1 MSISVL
7 VFNRILLMLIIVLC
21 GMICYKAKFIT
32 VSGNKEL
39 TNLLLMLVNPLIIL
53 MSFQRDYEPE
63 LIRGLVVSFILA
75 TLSYVVTIPMINL
88 LIPKSKPEYRVERF
102 AVIYQNCGF
111 FGIPLISA
119 IYGSEGV
126 FYLSAYMAVFNVF
139 CWTHGVLLMAA
150 SDGSRMAPAQV
161 IRSIF
166 NPATVAS
173 IIGILLF
180 VLQIRLPAQV
190 ADACSMLGSM
200 NTPLAMI
207 IAGVTLAQTDLI
219 RIFLKPR
226 IYFCAVLR
234 LLAVPVLTMAVLH
247 FVPLGEMLKVI
258 CVLVTGC
265 PTAAATTM
273 FALRYDR
280 NAVYGAEL
288 FAFTTVVSA
297 VTLPLMMVLYQWIG

>member
-39 TNLLLMLVNPLIIL
+39 TNLLLMIVNPLIIM
-53 MSFQRDYEPE
+53 MSFQRDYETE

-75 TLSYVVTIPMINL
+75 TLSYVVTIPLLNL
-88 LIPKSKPEYRVERF
+88 LIPKSSPEYRVERF

-111 FGIPLISA
+111 FGIPLITA

-161 IRSIF
+161 IRSIL

-190 ADACSMLGSM
+190 ADACNMLGSM

-207 IAGVTLAQTDLI
+207 IAGVTLAQTDLT
-219 RIFLKPR
+219 RIFFQPR
-226 IYFCAVLR
+226 IYFCAALR
-234 LLAVPVLTMAVLH
+234 LLAVPILTMAVLH
-247 FVPLGEMLKVI
+247 FVPLNDMLKVI
-258 CVLVTGC
+258 CVLVSGC

-297 VTLPLMMVLYQWIG
+297 VTLPLMMVLYQWMG